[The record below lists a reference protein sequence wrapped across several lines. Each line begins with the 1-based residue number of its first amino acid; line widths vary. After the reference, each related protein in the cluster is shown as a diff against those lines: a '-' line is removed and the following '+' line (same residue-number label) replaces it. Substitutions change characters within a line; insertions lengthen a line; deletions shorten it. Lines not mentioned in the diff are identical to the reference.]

1 LTLVLSSF
9 TLLLL
14 QLTTMSSE
22 DPILT
27 ISVAANLLKLHP
39 RTLMLY
45 EKSGL
50 ITPHRTVGSRRLFSL
65 KDLERLQFVKYL
77 SQKQGVNLTGVKI
90 ILQTLELAQK
100 KGLRLKRI
108 LFPSY
113 RPQAL
118 I

>member
-1 LTLVLSSF
+1 
-9 TLLLL
+9 
-14 QLTTMSSE
+14 MSSE

-50 ITPHRTVGSRRLFSL
+50 ITPHRTSTSRRLFSI
-65 KDLERLQFVKYL
+65 KDLEKLQFVKYL
-77 SQKQGVNLTGVKI
+77 TQKEGVNLRGVRI
-90 ILQTLELAQK
+90 ILEAIDFAQK
-100 KGLRLKRI
+100 NGLKLKRP
-108 LFPSY
+108 LFPSF
-113 RPQAL
+113 RSQAL

>member
-1 LTLVLSSF
+1 
-9 TLLLL
+9 
-14 QLTTMSSE
+14 MSSE

-50 ITPHRTVGSRRLFSL
+50 ITPHRTGTQRRLFSI

-77 SQKQGVNLTGVKI
+77 TQKEGVNLHGVRI
-90 ILQTLELAQK
+90 ILEAIELSQK
-100 KGLRLKRI
+100 NGLKLKRP
-108 LFPSY
+108 LFPSF